1 MPLTTIETEMVNNS
15 SPINS
20 QYSLGNMI
28 QSLASGFIPTTG
40 APDSEEVGI
49 MSHGS
54 YRLSTVSSGIHR
66 IATNVDIPIGARIT
80 AVNQTS
86 GTTSYFLAS
95 SGGTWQLNAT
105 GGNVAILEPGDVL
118 DIYKNDATG
127 WLQINATGDVTG
139 MQVNT

>member
-15 SPINS
+15 SPIHN
-20 QYSLGNMI
+20 QYSLGNKL

-49 MSHGS
+49 MSNGS
-54 YRLSTVSSGIHR
+54 YRLSTISSGIHR
-66 IATNVDIPIGARIT
+66 IATADIAIGARIT

-95 SGGTWQLNAT
+95 SGGTWSLNAT

-118 DIYKNDATG
+118 DIYKNNATE
-127 WLQINATGDVTG
+127 WLQINATGDITG
-139 MQVNT
+139 MQLNT